1 MTTLIERSRAKA
13 QLAGRSPL
21 ARLGVILLAAL
32 AMAALLLSA
41 SPASADDDDRE
52 DYSMYNLSSSVS
64 TYFGNTMSPDSNE
77 RALGDNWGSI
87 LDNPANAGAFLGYAD
102 PDKSD
107 LLKWATSQLS
117 GSSGSIGYSQFKDA
131 TTENGESG
139 GHNNGMLDYAHFG
152 ATLSGLGLD
161 STSTSMSSSMFKSL
175 SGGVIL
181 LLLLLAFAID
191 GLFTVVIK
199 GLAIL
204 NPFRLF
210 YDGVKAV
217 SPEFVDGMTGGA
229 GLPAPLQ
236 GLGSWI
242 GGWYA
247 VLVNLSWTIMVP
259 LMLGFLI
266 LGLLLFKKMD
276 KGSAIKKFA
285 VRILFI
291 GLGLP
296 VLGGMYTTALTSM
309 DTDFGASKAGSAQ
322 VVMST
327 YVDFEGW
334 VNDSR
339 LEIPDDCGAVI
350 EWDTS
355 RDQPSA
361 EAMMGVRN
369 TALCIN
375 SNTNGYGALTPQL
388 TPNTADSWTQSIID
402 GADEANNPGTHPGG
416 PGNNMSANPASQFMN
431 MYGMLVRYMDGQ
443 TFSASDFETSMKGS
457 LSSYAD
463 KGDEQREA
471 VRGWFVDYTPKNSK
485 DLKDNNAGSN
495 PMLAMG
501 SDVGLTATR
510 SGGVKTFTTENTSCL
525 AFSPVSSNPK
535 RQGEAIEC
543 NLSPLAMYN
552 YLNTSFASDSLVT
565 YSSEKAASGAIRE
578 SHSSVNQVGT
588 GSMKFLYWVNAVVL
602 LLSFVLIG
610 FGYALSL
617 LFANLK
623 RAVQLIGAIPFA
635 TIGVLSGIAKVISYS
650 VALILEV
657 ILTIFVYVLMQNLL
671 LALPQIVEA
680 PLSLLLNNDGGV
692 GAAVGLTF
700 LATSGLARIV
710 VTVISIVVIVWFTV
724 TALRVRKTIIKS
736 INEAV
741 TKIVEKFTG
750 AEVSG
755 GGGAPGMGGMLPG
768 LAGGAAMGA
777 GSALANRGMNKLGGG
792 SKGSSSKSGA
802 KGQGPGS
809 IGVGGIPGM
818 GAAGNPAANNMLNG
832 GDNISG
838 MIGPGGGDPKDPN
851 GPNDPPPPGGGAL
864 PPGGNGPDG
873 PDDDDPNDPNDP
885 NGPNPPGGGAMG
897 AGDGV
902 SAPSALGSSDDA
914 KSDKEL
920 ADNVS
925 AQGGLGAKGVQGDG
939 TEGAGQAAKNN
950 GDLMEGAVATAEHD
964 KAIHKEQD
972 KAAMEQATAGAKTV
986 GKAGEAVAR
995 GYAGDAAGAV
1005 GAGADA
1011 LGQAQKGQEAGQKRK
1026 ELGKQLDEPTPKPSG
1041 AQGQQAQQSQQAQSG
1056 QQAAAAASQSSGKS
1070 LGSQG
1075 GATPTRPTQGS
1086 KTPTAKA
1093 PSGSQPSGGGAT
1105 KAAGAVGAVGGSK
1118 AKAVT
1123 GAAQTAGS
1131 ATKAAG
1137 ATKGAGQVAKGR
1149 SGGGSAARTTPAP
1162 RTGGGSAPAPRQQQ
1176 AKPQPTKQAPAQRT
1190 QRPATP
1196 AKQAPVKQAPARRAA
1211 PAPKAP
1217 PAPKVQ
1223 PAKQANPIPP
1233 KPTKP
1238 PKPAKPA
1245 TPAKPTRR
1253 GTLGGK
1259 PGGPSRPGGTRRPG
1273 GTTRPTSPSRSDRKK
1288 RGGGKRKK

>member
-64 TYFGNTMSPDSNE
+64 TYFGNTMSPDSDE

-161 STSTSMSSSMFKSL
+161 STSTSMSSSMFKFL
-175 SGGVIL
+175 SGGVIM

-191 GLFTVVIK
+191 GLFTIVIK
-199 GLAIL
+199 GLAML

-217 SPEFVDGMTGGA
+217 SPEFVDGMTGGE

-339 LEIPDDCGAVI
+339 LEIPDDCGAII
-350 EWDTS
+350 EWDTT

-361 EAMMGVRN
+361 ESMMGVRN

-375 SNTNGYGALTPQL
+375 SKTSGYGALTPQL

-501 SDVGLTATR
+501 SDVGLTAKR

-818 GAAGNPAANNMLNG
+818 GAAGNPAASNVLNG

-838 MIGPGGGDPKDPN
+838 MLGPGGGDPKDPN
-851 GPNDPPPPGGGAL
+851 DPNDPPPPGGGAL

-925 AQGGLGAKGVQGDG
+925 AQGGLGAKGAQGDG

-995 GYAGDAAGAV
+995 GYAGDASGAV

-1041 AQGQQAQQSQQAQSG
+1041 AQGQQAQSGQQGQQGQGAQQAQ
-1056 QQAAAAASQSSGKS
+1056 QSSGKS

-1075 GATPTRPTQGS
+1075 GNTPTRPTQGS

-1137 ATKGAGQVAKGR
+1137 ATKGAGQVTKGR

-1196 AKQAPVKQAPARRAA
+1196 AKQAP
-1211 PAPKAP
+1211 
-1217 PAPKVQ
+1217 
-1223 PAKQANPIPP
+1223 AKPANPIPP

-1259 PGGPSRPGGTRRPG
+1259 PGGTRRPG
-1273 GTTRPTSPSRSDRKK
+1273 GTRPTSPPRGDRKK